1 MWGAG
6 NCHATKLD
14 EKDLGH
20 EDERDNPLEPG
31 GALDVFED
39 VQFIL
44 NLPGV
49 DEVEN
54 LQEHENVEDQCHLSR
69 RSINLF

>member
-14 EKDLGH
+14 EKDLGQ

-54 LQEHENVEDQCHLSR
+54 L
-69 RSINLF
+69 